1 MQDHRE
7 IEQKVVQIIAE
18 QLDKDPSQIRMESRF
33 IEDLGADSLDVMQ
46 IVMNLEEAFGVQISE
61 EDTEKIRT
69 VGDAVQFI
77 AQYVSRSTSA

>member
-1 MQDHRE
+1 MVDVQE
-7 IEQKVVQIIAE
+7 VQQKVVQIIAE
-18 QLDKDPSQIRMESRF
+18 QLDKDPSSISLEARF

-69 VGDAVQFI
+69 VGDAI
-77 AQYVSRSTSA
+77 QYIKQYLDGAGQG